1 MVAKVV
7 SIDVHSTVVFF
18 KLDRGYS
25 FLEGKIAKII
35 ALIEM
40 TAHIWKSWWS
50 IGLDTILLPG
60 RPGFNSPE
68 RIL

>member
-7 SIDVHSTVVFF
+7 SRDVHSTVVFF

-40 TAHIWKSWWS
+40 TAHYMEIMMVYWVAHCTVAWKARVQF
-50 IGLDTILLPG
+50 P
-60 RPGFNSPE
+60 
-68 RIL
+68 